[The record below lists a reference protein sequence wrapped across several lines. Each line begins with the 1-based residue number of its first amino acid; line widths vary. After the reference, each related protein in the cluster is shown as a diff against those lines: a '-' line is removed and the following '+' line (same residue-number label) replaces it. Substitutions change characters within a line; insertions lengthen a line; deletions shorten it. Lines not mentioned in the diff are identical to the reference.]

1 VWLRSALSISCN
13 GAAGSATKVGGLP
26 PILPF
31 LQITFQSG
39 WDLEKR
45 ARMARSDEAG
55 AIWEIGRNLRLWTI
69 LLMPHSGIV
78 SSNAAVPPTLF

>member
-1 VWLRSALSISCN
+1 MVRPDRQRIAADIAVFADNFSIR
-13 GAAGSATKVGGLP
+13 
-26 PILPF
+26 
-31 LQITFQSG
+31 

-69 LLMPHSGIV
+69 MLMPHSGIV